1 VPKKKSIIECTIC
14 FKMQS
19 SWTKR
24 AVEIDSPEP
33 MSPDQLAD
41 PPDSTC
47 AQVIHPKSEICS
59 NKWLPTANKRNGK
72 KHKENKGIICSTA
85 FIVSK

>member
-1 VPKKKSIIECTIC
+1 MSNCQCILMSTIC

-24 AVEIDSPEP
+24 AVEIDSSHA

-47 AQVIHPKSEICS
+47 AQVIHSNSEICS
-59 NKWLPTANKRNGK
+59 NRWLPGASNRNCK
-72 KHKENKGIICSTA
+72 KQKETNGMLCTTD
-85 FIVSK
+85 SKL